1 MGLGRWGRFVGRGG
15 GGRGGCG
22 GGGLG
27 GGLWMGGEV
36 GVLVLS
42 PWFAVTFCFWFF
54 WFVCLRWDDG
64 QWMVVEETRSGL
76 ER

>member
-27 GGLWMGGEV
+27 GGLWMGGGV

-42 PWFAVTFCFWFF
+42 PWSAVPLGFFWGGVCLFAV
-54 WFVCLRWDDG
+54 G
-64 QWMVVEETRSGL
+64 
-76 ER
+76 